1 MNLKPRKKAQIFSAR
16 CAIQWTVICA
26 AKPESDLISLMT
38 SRREK
43 KITQPLENQ
52 LYRYCCLHFLI
63 LCQFQKLFGSQLE
76 VEHKHKIKKNS
87 AHKVIGDIPNCVYA
101 KLAKILDD
109 KLYARLYSIC
119 TSFPIGFYI
128 RSNWHAVNAK
138 WLGISI
144 QSNPYDLSES
154 MKNMDLEAVWIRPR
168 FVEYFVRTF
177 QSASNKS
184 NAKVTTY
191 FLSRF

>member
-1 MNLKPRKKAQIFSAR
+1 
-16 CAIQWTVICA
+16 
-26 AKPESDLISLMT
+26 MT

-76 VEHKHKIKKNS
+76 VEHKHKIKKIS
-87 AHKVIGDIPNCVYA
+87 AHKMIGDISNCVYA

-128 RSNWHAVNAK
+128 RTVAI
-138 WLGISI
+138 GIQLMQNDWES
-144 QSNPYDLSES
+144 QSSRIRMIYPNP
-154 MKNMDLEAVWIRPR
+154 
-168 FVEYFVRTF
+168 
-177 QSASNKS
+177 
-184 NAKVTTY
+184 
-191 FLSRF
+191 